1 MNEIDEFLAFL
12 LEHEYDKRINIK
24 KMMKYGHRFYQ
35 ISFSIDE
42 IEDKNYGIS
51 DSLEIIIDN
60 RNECIE
66 ILYDGGRSNIIIEDK
81 TMMDKWNAILEDYVN
96 KDLSKKAKSVIKKT
110 LSSCYN
116 KNLYREYQMKKILPD
131 ETKLIIKP
139 ILQKNVKVCPSCK
152 DTDTYL
158 YERFENNGVI
168 GTGCSSWI
176 VDSYWICNE
185 CGTQFN
191 PKESC

>member
-24 KMMKYGHRFYQ
+24 KTMKYGHRFYQ

-42 IEDKNYGIS
+42 ETGDKSYG

-81 TMMDKWNAILEDYVN
+81 TMIDKWNDILEDYVN
-96 KDLSKKAKSVIKKT
+96 KDLSKKTKSVIEKT

-131 ETKLIIKP
+131 ETKHIIKP

-168 GTGCSSWI
+168 GPGCSSWI

-191 PKESC
+191 PNKIR

>member
-12 LEHEYDKRINIK
+12 LEHEHDKRINIK
-24 KMMKYGHRFYQ
+24 KTMKYGHRFYQ

-42 IEDKNYGIS
+42 ETGDKRYG

-81 TMMDKWNAILEDYVN
+81 TMIDKWNDILEDYVN
-96 KDLSKKAKSVIKKT
+96 KDLSEKTKSVIKKT

-131 ETKLIIKP
+131 ETKHIIKP

-158 YERFENNGVI
+158 YERFENNVVI
-168 GTGCSSWI
+168 GPGCSSWI

-191 PKESC
+191 SKESC